1 MFRKTFIRLILV
13 IALATTALLAFA
25 VRKTIQNQ
33 EQIGAEQDGKTGES
47 SSSRSNIMI
56 LESIGLSVIKASSK

>member
-13 IALATTALLAFA
+13 IAVATCTLLVVA

-33 EQIGAEQDGKTGES
+33 EQMSAEQNEEPSASK
-47 SSSRSNIMI
+47 SNFMI

>member
-13 IALATTALLAFA
+13 IALGTTALLALA
-25 VRKTIQNQ
+25 VRKTLQNQ
-33 EQIGAEQDGKTGES
+33 EQMGAEQDGKNEES
-47 SSSRSNIMI
+47 SSSKSNIMI

>member
-13 IALATTALLAFA
+13 IALGTTALLALA
-25 VRKTIQNQ
+25 VRKTLQNQ
-33 EQIGAEQDGKTGES
+33 EQMGAEQDGKNEES
-47 SSSRSNIMI
+47 SASKSNIMI

>member
-33 EQIGAEQDGKTGES
+33 EQIGVEQEGKTGES